1 MADGAVVIEA
11 KIDDKKAQ
19 EKLTKLNQKIE
30 RIKSNLAES
39 ESNKN
44 VIEAQLNES
53 KKAALSAEKSI
64 EKYTEYL
71 KESTAATGG
80 NDPFSAQWERRLEES
95 KKELADQDK
104 ITKKLDAKYSSIV
117 DKVAIQKA
125 ELNAAKEAAAE
136 QQAKVAGV
144 QFPESVLDAEK
155 RFRDVAEDAGQALEN
170 VSKSAAKIPP
180 KIKGAE
186 TETRKLSPAA
196 EKAEKSFN
204 KLAGRIKGLAKR
216 VFIFTIITAALRKIR
231 EYMWSAIQTNT
242 DAMAAVAKLK
252 GALRTLAQ
260 PIVNIVIPA
269 FTLLAN
275 VLTTVVNTAARLLSA
290 LFGNTL
296 ASSQKAA
303 ESLYDQQKAIDGVGS
318 AAKKASKYLAPFDEL
333 NTMSGDS
340 DSSGGASASGGIA
353 PDFTSTVSSG
363 LTAVATLFTGIALL
377 ALGAVL
383 TFSGANIPI
392 GIALMVAG
400 ALAVYGAASENW
412 GLIAETLQGS
422 LAVIVTIV
430 AGALL
435 AIGIILVM
443 TSANIPLGIGMIIAG
458 AASLAAVVAVNWDT
472 ITKFISDNIDVIAGI
487 VGAAFLVLGAI
498 LALSGANIP
507 LGVGLLLVGAASLA
521 ASAAIN
527 WEAIQNAMKGPIGA
541 VTAIVGGA
549 LLALGAVLLFTGANI
564 PLGIGLMVAGAV
576 GLATAIVPNWDSITQ
591 ALRGPLGKTLA
602 MVGTFLVVLGVIL
615 LLTGAGIPLG
625 IGMLLAGGA
634 SLAAAIAPNWSYI
647 TDKIKKVWQSIKN
660 FWNAYIAPVF
670 TSQWWANLGKNIMN
684 GLISGIER
692 GINWVLGGV
701 SDMVNGMTGILN
713 KIPGV
718 NIGQVSWGNVHIP
731 RLAKGAVIP
740 ANREFLAVLG
750 DQKRGTNIE
759 APADLIRQIVR
770 EEVKNSG
777 GGGNHI
783 TIVLDSVNG
792 KKIFDAVVKEN
803 NAVVRATGASPLVV

>member
-1 MADGAVVIEA
+1 MADGSVVIET

-39 ESNKN
+39 KSNKN
-44 VIEAQLNES
+44 VIESQLNES
-53 KKAALSAEKSI
+53 KKAAISAEKSI

-80 NDPFSAQWERRLEES
+80 NDPFSAQWARRLEES
-95 KKELADQDK
+95 KKELAEQDK
-104 ITKKLDAKYSSIV
+104 ITQKLAAKYSSIV

-170 VSKSAAKIPP
+170 MSKSAAKITPE
-180 KIKGAE
+180 IKGAE

-242 DAMAAVAKLK
+242 DAMAAVSKLK

-333 NTMSGDS
+333 NTMNGDS
-340 DSSGGASASGGIA
+340 DSSGGSSASGGIA

-435 AIGIILVM
+435 ALGIILVM

-472 ITKFISDNIDVIAGI
+472 ITGFISDNIDVIAGI

-541 VTAIVGGA
+541 VTAIVSGA

-564 PLGIGLMVAGAV
+564 PLGIGLIVAGAV
-576 GLATAIVPNWDSITQ
+576 GLATAVVPNWDSITQ
-591 ALRGPLGKTLA
+591 ALRGPLGKALA
-602 MVGTFLVVLGVIL
+602 MIGGFLVVLGIIL
-615 LLTGAGIPLG
+615 IFTGVGIPLG
-625 IGMLLAGGA
+625 IGMLLAGGV
-634 SLAAAIAPNWSYI
+634 SLAAAIAPNWNFI
-647 TDKIKKVWQSIKN
+647 IGKIKYVWQKIKE
-660 FWNAYIAPVF
+660 FWNSYIAPVF
-670 TSQWWANLGKNIMN
+670 TAAWWQNLGKNIMN
-684 GLISGIER
+684 GLIYGIER

-701 SDMVNGMTGILN
+701 SDMVNGITGILN

-718 NIGQVSWGNVHIP
+718 DIGRVNLGNVHIP
-731 RLAKGAVIP
+731 RLAQGAVIP

-770 EEVKNSG
+770 EEVGQASG
-777 GGGNHI
+777 STHV

-792 KKIFDAVVKEN
+792 KKLFDAIVKEN

>member
-1 MADGAVVIEA
+1 MADGSVVVEVNV
-11 KIDDKKAQ
+11 DDKQAQ
-19 EKLTKLNQKIE
+19 K
-30 RIKSNLAES
+30 
-39 ESNKN
+39 
-44 VIEAQLNES
+44 
-53 KKAALSAEKSI
+53 
-64 EKYTEYL
+64 
-71 KESTAATGG
+71 
-80 NDPFSAQWERRLEES
+80 
-95 KKELADQDK
+95 
-104 ITKKLDAKYSSIV
+104 
-117 DKVAIQKA
+117 
-125 ELNAAKEAAAE
+125 ELNALTRKISGLSEKLNDLEREKLPLVEQSAQLGANLDAAKATLEHMKSGAE
-136 QQAKVAGV
+136 FFTSDSIANQQAQVNAMQKE
-144 QFPESVLDAEK
+144 FD
-155 RFRDVAEDAGQALEN
+155 
-170 VSKSAAKIPP
+170 SAALKVETINAKIN
-180 KIKGAE
+180 KTAASLDNAKRKAGELSRQLAGAKNGIRE
-186 TETRKLSPAA
+186 LSPAA
-196 EKAEKSFN
+196 EEAGKRFA
-204 KLAGRIKGLAKR
+204 KLGNRIKGLARR
-216 VFIFTIITAALRKIR
+216 VFVFTLITAALRKIR
-231 EYMWSAIQTNT
+231 EYMWSAIQTNA
-242 DAMAAVAKLK
+242 DAMAAVANLK

-290 LFGNTL
+290 LFGTTL

-333 NTMSGDS
+333 NTMNGDS

-400 ALAVYGAASENW
+400 ALAVYGAVSENW

-435 AIGIILVM
+435 ALGIILVM
-443 TSANIPLGIGMIIAG
+443 TSANIPLGLGLMAAG
-458 AASLAAVVAVNWDT
+458 AVGLATAIVPNWDVISKKMQGSVGT
-472 ITKFISDNIDVIAGI
+472 I
-487 VGAAFLVLGAI
+487 
-498 LALSGANIP
+498 
-507 LGVGLLLVGAASLA
+507 
-521 ASAAIN
+521 
-527 WEAIQNAMKGPIGA
+527 
-541 VTAIVGGA
+541 TAIVGGA

-564 PLGIGLMVAGAV
+564 PLGIGLMVAG
-576 GLATAIVPNWDSITQ
+576 
-591 ALRGPLGKTLA
+591 
-602 MVGTFLVVLGVIL
+602 GV
-615 LLTGAGIPLG
+615 
-625 IGMLLAGGA
+625 

-647 TDKIKKVWQSIKN
+647 TDKIKEAWQSIKN

-670 TSQWWANLGKNIMN
+670 TSQWWANLGKTIMN
-684 GLISGIER
+684 GLISGVER

-701 SDMVNGMTGILN
+701 SDMVNGITRILN

-718 NIGQVSWGNVHIP
+718 NIGRVNWGNVHIP

-750 DQKRGTNIE
+750 DQKHGTNIE

-770 EEVKNSG
+770 DEIGNAAG
-777 GGGNHI
+777 GTHV
-783 TIVLDSVNG
+783 TIVLDSVDG
-792 KKIFDAVVKEN
+792 KKLFDAFVREN
-803 NAVVRATGASPLVV
+803 NAVVRATGASPLKV

>member
-1 MADGAVVIEA
+1 
-11 KIDDKKAQ
+11 
-19 EKLTKLNQKIE
+19 
-30 RIKSNLAES
+30 
-39 ESNKN
+39 
-44 VIEAQLNES
+44 
-53 KKAALSAEKSI
+53 
-64 EKYTEYL
+64 
-71 KESTAATGG
+71 
-80 NDPFSAQWERRLEES
+80 
-95 KKELADQDK
+95 
-104 ITKKLDAKYSSIV
+104 
-117 DKVAIQKA
+117 
-125 ELNAAKEAAAE
+125 
-136 QQAKVAGV
+136 
-144 QFPESVLDAEK
+144 
-155 RFRDVAEDAGQALEN
+155 
-170 VSKSAAKIPP
+170 
-180 KIKGAE
+180 
-186 TETRKLSPAA
+186 
-196 EKAEKSFN
+196 
-204 KLAGRIKGLAKR
+204 
-216 VFIFTIITAALRKIR
+216 
-231 EYMWSAIQTNT
+231 MWSAIQTNT

-303 ESLYDQQKAIDGVGS
+303 KSLYDQQKAIDGVGS

-333 NTMSGDS
+333 NTMNGDS
-340 DSSGGASASGGIA
+340 DSSGGSSASGGIA

-435 AIGIILVM
+435 ALGIILVM

-472 ITKFISDNIDVIAGI
+472 ITGFISDNIDVIAGI

-521 ASAAIN
+521 ASATVN

-541 VTAIVGGA
+541 VTAILSGA
-549 LLALGAVLLFTGANI
+549 LLVLGAALLFTFANV
-564 PLGIGLMVAGAV
+564 PLGLGLMAAGAV

-591 ALRGPLGKTLA
+591 ALQGPLGKTLA
-602 MVGTFLVVLGVIL
+602 MIGGFLVILGLML
-615 LLTGAGIPLG
+615 LFTGVGIPLG
-625 IGMLLAGGA
+625 IGLLLAGGA
-634 SLAAAIAPNWSYI
+634 SLAAAIAPNWNFI
-647 TDKIKKVWQSIKN
+647 TDKIKGVWQKIKD
-660 FWNAYIAPVF
+660 FWNAKIAPIF
-670 TSQWWANLGKNIMN
+670 TTQWWLNLGKNIMN
-684 GLISGIER
+684 GLITGVEK

-701 SDMVNGMTGILN
+701 SDLVNGITGMIN
-713 KIPGV
+713 KIPGI
-718 NIGQVSWGNVHIP
+718 NIKKVDWGNVHIP
-731 RLAKGAVIP
+731 RLAQGAVIP

-750 DQKRGTNIE
+750 DQKHGTNIE

-770 EEVKNSG
+770 EEVGQASG
-777 GGGNHI
+777 STHV
-783 TIVLDSVNG
+783 TIVLDSVDG
-792 KKIFDAVVKEN
+792 KKLFDAIVKEN
-803 NAVVRATGASPLVV
+803 NSVIRATGASPLKV

>member
-1 MADGAVVIEA
+1 MADGSVVIET

-44 VIEAQLNES
+44 VIESQLNES

-80 NDPFSAQWERRLEES
+80 NDPFSDQWARRLEES
-95 KKELADQDK
+95 KKELAEQDK
-104 ITKKLDAKYSSIV
+104 ITQKLAAKYSSIV

-170 VSKSAAKIPP
+170 VSKSAAKITPE
-180 KIKGAE
+180 IKGAE
-186 TETRKLSPAA
+186 TGTRKLSPAA

-303 ESLYDQQKAIDGVGS
+303 ESLYNQQKAIDGVGS

-333 NTMSGDS
+333 NTMNGDS
-340 DSSGGASASGGIA
+340 DSSGGESASGGIA

-422 LAVIVTIV
+422 LAVIVAIV

-718 NIGQVSWGNVHIP
+718 NIGQVNWGNVHIP

-770 EEVKNSG
+770 EEVGQASG
-777 GGGNHI
+777 STHV
-783 TIVLDSVNG
+783 TIVLDSVDG
-792 KKIFDAVVKEN
+792 KKLFDAIVKEN
-803 NAVVRATGASPLVV
+803 NSVIRATGASPLKV

>member
-1 MADGAVVIEA
+1 MADGSVVIET

-19 EKLTKLNQKIE
+19 EKLTKLDQKIE

-44 VIEAQLNES
+44 VIESQLNES

-80 NDPFSAQWERRLEES
+80 NDPFSAQWARRLEES
-95 KKELADQDK
+95 KKELAEQDK
-104 ITKKLDAKYSSIV
+104 ITQKIDAKYSSIV

-170 VSKSAAKIPP
+170 VSKSAAKITPG
-180 KIKGAE
+180 IKGAE
-186 TETRKLSPAA
+186 TGARKLSPAA

-242 DAMAAVAKLK
+242 DAMTAVSKLK

-333 NTMSGDS
+333 NTMNGDS
-340 DSSGGASASGGIA
+340 DSSGGSSASGGIA

-435 AIGIILVM
+435 ALGIILVM

-472 ITKFISDNIDVIAGI
+472 ITGFISDNIDVISGI

-507 LGVGLLLVGAASLA
+507 IGVGLLLVGAASLA
-521 ASAAIN
+521 ASATVN

-541 VTAIVGGA
+541 VTAILSGA
-549 LLALGAVLLFTGANI
+549 LLVLGAALLFTFANV
-564 PLGIGLMVAGAV
+564 PLGLGLMAAGAV
-576 GLATAIVPNWDSITQ
+576 GLATAIVPNWDSITR
-591 ALRGPLGKTLA
+591 ALQGPLGKTLA
-602 MVGTFLVVLGVIL
+602 MVGAFLVVLGVIL
-615 LLTGAGIPLG
+615 LFAGAGIPLG

-701 SDMVNGMTGILN
+701 SDMVNGITGILN

-718 NIGQVSWGNVHIP
+718 NIGRVNWGNVHIP

-770 EEVKNSG
+770 EEVGQASG
-777 GGGNHI
+777 STHV
-783 TIVLDSVNG
+783 TIVLDSVDG
-792 KKIFDAVVKEN
+792 KKLFDAIVKEN
-803 NAVVRATGASPLVV
+803 NSVIRATGASPLKV